1 MSEHEAQ
8 ARLHYW
14 CFAQHRKVKTRRLWH
29 SRCMMHTQRSPLT
42 NILIRI
48 RLLRRSRIYT
58 SASAVGLRMVKEI

>member
-14 CFAQHRKVKTRRLWH
+14 CFAQHRRVKTRRLWH

-42 NILIRI
+42 NVLTRI
-48 RLLRRSRIYT
+48 QLLRRNRIH
-58 SASAVGLRMVKEI
+58 ASAPAVDLRSAKEI